1 VGVLSPTSLKKV
13 GIGYIEFLKQLFKEI
28 FIRLN
33 TTLDQIDL
41 TSMASPEFQHI
52 EILAEDFY
60 SD

>member
-1 VGVLSPTSLKKV
+1 M
-13 GIGYIEFLKQLFKEI
+13 GYIEFLKQLFKEI

-41 TSMASPEFQHI
+41 SSMASPEFQHT
-52 EILAEDFY
+52 EILAEGFY

>member
-1 VGVLSPTSLKKV
+1 MKKSGDGVVELLN
-13 GIGYIEFLKQLFKEI
+13 QLFKEV

-41 TSMASPEFQHI
+41 SSMASPEFQHT
-52 EILAEDFY
+52 EILAEGFY

>member
-1 VGVLSPTSLKKV
+1 MHNYHNAAVELLN
-13 GIGYIEFLKQLFKEI
+13 QLFKEV

-41 TSMASPEFQHI
+41 SSMALPEFQHT
-52 EILAEDFY
+52 EILAGVFY